1 MCIITAHAIFISS
14 TIKYNIMNS
23 DSKLKRYI
31 VLLDK
36 APFVL
41 FLESAK
47 DIPNTGYFVPALKTF
62 NLSLIDVITITQI
75 KPEQD
80 LRKIISATNGLSDPL
95 AYNIIDKLSNS
106 IGYSQGVYFHVEPC
120 FKSAKWQE
128 HVEWQNVDSA
138 PETAKDIV
146 IAVCEL
152 THDLLI
158 FNSEKPVNLD
168 CDGQIVLACLDR
180 SAPFPQA
187 LLKECTIEI
196 HDIIIQ
202 MSANRITADKAKSK
216 YLSVIQTGHLSVTQ
230 TGHDSFNYINL
241 RQIEKDLKDTLAIFN
256 IAVENTIIA

>member
-1 MCIITAHAIFISS
+1 MCIITTHAIFISS
-14 TIKYNIMNS
+14 PKQNIMNT

-47 DIPNTGYFVPALKTF
+47 DIHDFAPTLKTF
-62 NLSLIDVITITQI
+62 NLSFADVVTITQI

-80 LRKIISATNGLSDPL
+80 LRKIISATNGLSDQL
-95 AYNIIDKLSNS
+95 AYDIIDKLANS

-128 HVEWQNVDSA
+128 HVEWQNVESA
-138 PETAKDIV
+138 PEPAKDVV
-146 IAVCEL
+146 IAICEL
-152 THDLLI
+152 THDLRI

-187 LLKECTIEI
+187 LLKECVIEI

-202 MSANRITADKAKSK
+202 MSVDRVTVDKIKSK
-216 YLSVIQTGHLSVTQ
+216 YLFTIYAGHGT
-230 TGHDSFNYINL
+230 FNYINL
-241 RQIEKDLKDTLAIFN
+241 RQIEKDLKDILATFN
-256 IAVENTIIA
+256 IAIEK

>member
-1 MCIITAHAIFISS
+1 
-14 TIKYNIMNS
+14 MNT

-31 VLLDK
+31 ILLDK

-47 DIPNTGYFVPALKTF
+47 DIPNGYFVSTVKTF
-62 NLSLIDVITITQI
+62 NLSFTDVITITQI
-75 KPEQD
+75 KPDQD

-128 HVEWQNVDSA
+128 HVEWQNADNK
-138 PETAKDIV
+138 PETAKDVV

-152 THDLLI
+152 THDLRI
-158 FNSEKPVNLD
+158 FNGEKPVNLD

-187 LLKECTIEI
+187 LLKECVIEI

-202 MSANRITADKAKSK
+202 MSANRITTDKTKSK
-216 YLSVIQTGHLSVTQ
+216 YLSVIQ

-241 RQIEKDLKDTLAIFN
+241 RQIEKDLKDTLATFN
-256 IAVENTIIA
+256 IAVEE

>member
-1 MCIITAHAIFISS
+1 
-14 TIKYNIMNS
+14 MNT

-41 FLESAK
+41 FLKSANYLVL
-47 DIPNTGYFVPALKTF
+47 DTYSVPALKKF
-62 NLSLIDVITITQI
+62 NLDRDDAYSIIPITEKTALFKLFSSINRLPDPIIPKVIDALT
-75 KPEQD
+75 
-80 LRKIISATNGLSDPL
+80 SAIMGESPTGLFSIRQSSVTP
-95 AYNIIDKLSNS
+95 YIVSN
-106 IGYSQGVYFHVEPC
+106 E
-120 FKSAKWQE
+120 WQE
-128 HVEWQNVDSA
+128 RVEWQNVDNA
-138 PETAKDIV
+138 PETAKDVV
-146 IAVCEL
+146 IAVCEF

-187 LLKECTIEI
+187 LLKECMIEI

-202 MSANRITADKAKSK
+202 MSANRITADKTKSK
-216 YLSVIQTGHLSVTQ
+216 YLSVIQTGHLSVMQ

-241 RQIEKDLKDTLAIFN
+241 RQIEKDLKDTLATFN
-256 IAVENTIIA
+256 IAVEE